1 MMHVSNGPVKRI
13 SRTER
18 QQLTREAIL
27 DAAVEL
33 FIERGVD
40 ATSIDEVTAQAGYSR
55 GAFYSNFES
64 KDDLF
69 VGACA
74 RFLEQLHVTAR
85 ASEDEDLTDAG
96 RAYRARMERLR
107 AANRDRASMFLAEIS
122 LYAIR
127 HPDLI
132 PAIAELHRAQL
143 QPAVAFVRGTM
154 PKSVRQDDEQV
165 EALANIM
172 QGLTFALHL
181 FGKVDPR
188 MAPEATIELASGLIA
203 DGLAARAR
211 RRSR

>member
-1 MMHVSNGPVKRI
+1 MSKVPVKRM
-13 SRTER
+13 SRAER
-18 QQLTREAIL
+18 QSLTREAIL

-33 FIERGVD
+33 FIQRGVE

-55 GAFYSNFES
+55 GAFYSNFDS

-85 ASEDEDLTDAG
+85 PPDDENLSDAG
-96 RAYRARMERLR
+96 RAYRSRMERLR
-107 AANRDRASMFLAEIS
+107 SANRDRASMFLAEIS

-127 HPDLI
+127 HPDLV
-132 PAIAELHRAQL
+132 PAIAELHQAQL
-143 QPAVAFVRGTM
+143 EPAIAFVRSTLPRGGQH
-154 PKSVRQDDEQV
+154 SEAEI

-172 QGLTFALHL
+172 QSLTFALHL
-181 FGKVDPR
+181 FGKIDPGIG
-188 MAPEATIELASGLIA
+188 PESAMELASGLIV

-211 RRSR
+211 KGRK